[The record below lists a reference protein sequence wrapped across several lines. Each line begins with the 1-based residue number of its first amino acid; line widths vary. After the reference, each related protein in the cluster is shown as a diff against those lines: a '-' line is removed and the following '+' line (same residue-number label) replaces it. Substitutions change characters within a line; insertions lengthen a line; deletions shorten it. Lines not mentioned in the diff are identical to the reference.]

1 MGRKVDAGN
10 LDGYHIMVSNTADKC
25 GCTGHVN
32 AWGRGECDA
41 TNRKTSITE
50 LVTLMINFMTVTKD
64 LFRRY

>member
-41 TNRKTSITE
+41 TNRKTSIIE
-50 LVTLMINFMTVTKD
+50 LVMQRMYSADSKIEGV
-64 LFRRY
+64 